1 MKSAIL
7 AILFIAFMTVIVI
20 PNIYKN
26 ISKREGAKKAKY
38 QSKADKEKYEVL
50 TEAEIRKIM
59 DSGKLE
65 RNAIQCAFDGA
76 VNGSKRDMYLF
87 ANCCHIHLKDMNKAF
102 YWYKKAADAGELD
115 AMYWLANSFY
125 GCGQVVKKDE
135 QKALMLLMD
144 AAGKGHKQSI
154 EELLEMGMSKE
165 EMRNCGIPV

>member
-1 MKSAIL
+1 MKSIIMAICFAVFVMFVL
-7 AILFIAFMTVIVI
+7 I
-20 PNIYKN
+20 PCLLKGGR
-26 ISKREGAKKAKY
+26 KEEAKKAEY
-38 QSKADKEKYEVL
+38 QSKADKEKYEAL

-59 DSGKLE
+59 DSGKFE
-65 RNAIQCAFDGA
+65 RNAIQYAFDGA

-87 ANCCHIHLKDMNKAF
+87 ASCCHIHLKDMNKAF
-102 YWYKKAADAGELD
+102 YWYKKAADAGDPD